1 MPETPQ
7 KRGDPPRR
15 DYRVPA
21 DENTPPR
28 PEFVSPPEKTAGT
41 AEELTEAQLKRVD
54 CAWARE
60 VWPRS
65 DSTRMLGWQYLL
77 CFGRMQEL
85 HESPQKVVDLATYFC
100 PKAGDVRF
108 PKAGDV
114 RCDVSHAHDTTKT
127 YMNEMLQNPSA
138 IVAPSY
144 MWKLYDEQT
153 KKGFFAKMQPADRK
167 AYMLMMQMYPTI
179 WSCVFNM
186 HNVSGGYVT
195 SGYLEDGKPNLRTIY
210 SKWSGWEGPDGIKQS
225 EQEEVLTLTEE
236 LICELVAHLEVLDD
250 PRMDA
255 KMGHLF
261 AEAERKQLMDALVPM
276 ICTEGESTGVHE
288 TVERTTEISRFRRPL
303 DEPSQPGWLVTQ
315 TDERVKRTT
324 AVDPSCLD
332 PTASIDLTQFGS
344 DGARKLVYAS

>member
-1 MPETPQ
+1 
-7 KRGDPPRR
+7 
-15 DYRVPA
+15 
-21 DENTPPR
+21 
-28 PEFVSPPEKTAGT
+28 
-41 AEELTEAQLKRVD
+41 
-54 CAWARE
+54 
-60 VWPRS
+60 
-65 DSTRMLGWQYLL
+65 
-77 CFGRMQEL
+77 
-85 HESPQKVVDLATYFC
+85 
-100 PKAGDVRF
+100 
-108 PKAGDV
+108 
-114 RCDVSHAHDTTKT
+114 
-127 YMNEMLQNPSA
+127 
-138 IVAPSY
+138 
-144 MWKLYDEQT
+144 
-153 KKGFFAKMQPADRK
+153 MQPADRK
-167 AYMLMMQMYPTI
+167 AYMLMMHMYPTI
-179 WSCVFNM
+179 RSRAFNM

-261 AEAERKQLMDALVPM
+261 AEAERKQLKDALVPM
-276 ICTEGESTGVHE
+276 ICTEGESTRVHE

-332 PTASIDLTQFGS
+332 PTASLDLTQFGS
-344 DGARKLVYAS
+344 DGARKSMQVEEAAAPSSPPKLIN